1 VENLLPG
8 GAYVQEELT
17 TFVADDEEE
26 ERKMMKQ
33 LESKKQDRLCK
44 KKFLGFRMEVCMP
57 VMWGSREQAT
67 RICGR

>member
-1 VENLLPG
+1 VENLLPV

-17 TFVADDEEE
+17 TFVADDEE
-26 ERKMMKQ
+26 RKMIKQ

-44 KKFLGFRMEVCMP
+44 KNFLGFRMEVCMP

>member
-1 VENLLPG
+1 MPG

-26 ERKMMKQ
+26 RKMMKQ
-33 LESKKQDRLCK
+33 LESQKQDCLCK

-67 RICGR
+67 RICGH

>member
-1 VENLLPG
+1 MEKSLSG

-17 TFVADDEEE
+17 TFVADDEEK
-26 ERKMMKQ
+26 KMMKK

-44 KKFLGFRMEVCMP
+44 KKFSGFRMEVCMP

-67 RICGR
+67 RTCGR

>member
-1 VENLLPG
+1 MPG

-26 ERKMMKQ
+26 RKMMKQ
-33 LESKKQDRLCK
+33 LKSQKQDRLCK
-44 KKFLGFRMEVCMP
+44 KIFLGFRMEVCMP

-67 RICGR
+67 RICGH

>member
-1 VENLLPG
+1 MPG

-26 ERKMMKQ
+26 RKMMKQ
-33 LESKKQDRLCK
+33 LESQKQDHLCK

-67 RICGR
+67 RICGH

>member
-1 VENLLPG
+1 MENLLPG

-17 TFVADDEEE
+17 TFAADDEE